1 MVRAVL
7 VTVASETTYGAAF
20 ADVYDEWYGESD
32 DIDAII
38 TFLVAGRP
46 QRVLELGVG
55 TGRIAV
61 PLARALRD
69 LGITA
74 DIIGV
79 DESPEMID
87 HLSRRPDAELVRVVR
102 GDMVDDQ
109 PVGPFNL
116 ILVSYNTLFNLV
128 KRDRQFECIAG
139 AARRLAPDGRLVV
152 DACIIDPVA
161 PSHGQSTRRRGTWT
175 VDVESWYDRPTGA
188 LRSITTST
196 NDDGRVITRPTL
208 LTYSTPDDIDSMCAA
223 AGLTLA
229 SRHASWQKTI
239 YNDSAS
245 RHVSVYRNV
254 R

>member
-32 DIDAII
+32 DIDAIVR
-38 TFLVAGRP
+38 FLAAERP
-46 QRVLELGVG
+46 RLVLELGVG

-61 PLARALRD
+61 PLARSLRD
-69 LGITA
+69 SGVKA

-79 DESPEMID
+79 DESPEMLD
-87 HLSRRPDAELVRVVR
+87 HLSRRPDADLVRILC

-109 PVGPFNL
+109 PAGPFDL
-116 ILVSYNTLFNLV
+116 VIVSYNTLFNLT
-128 KRDRQFECIAG
+128 KRGRQFECIAG
-139 AARRLAPDGRLVV
+139 AARRLTPNGRLVV
-152 DACIIDPVA
+152 DACIIDPGA
-161 PSHGQSTRRRGTWT
+161 PSHGQSTQRRGAWT

-188 LRSITTST
+188 LRSVTTST
-196 NDDGRVITRPTL
+196 NDDGRVITRPTV

-223 AGLTLA
+223 AGLVLA

-239 YNDSAS
+239 YDDSAS